1 MGKLGDDEELLSTLE
16 LGEEGKLN
24 PEGKETRKPISVL
37 LILDVAGLHCVKSAR
52 ALEGC
57 RQEMG
62 LLSQWRRPCCMS
74 QDPGTDTPWAADV
87 DEISEKVIAQL
98 IKKN

>member
-37 LILDVAGLHCVKSAR
+37 LILDVAGHGNHRLI
-52 ALEGC
+52 EGK
-57 RQEMG
+57 
-62 LLSQWRRPCCMS
+62 RRPSRTPGMQGSRSGSLFKWKMS
-74 QDPGTDTPWAADV
+74 AHVG
-87 DEISEKVIAQL
+87 
-98 IKKN
+98 